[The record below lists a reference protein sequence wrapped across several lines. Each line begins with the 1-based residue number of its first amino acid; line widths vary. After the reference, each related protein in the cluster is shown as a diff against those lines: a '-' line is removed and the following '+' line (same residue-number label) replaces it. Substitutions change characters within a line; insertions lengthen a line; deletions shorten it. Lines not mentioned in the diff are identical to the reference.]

1 MNTWVGEASGTPV
14 AVRLNVTTAERVRS
28 ALLEGIPS
36 GLLTMEAM
44 ARKLATSK
52 RTLQR
57 RLEKGTSYQQVLME
71 TREALARHHLNA
83 KLVRFGRT
91 QGAPLSDVWDQSTGA
106 GITSRGSMACF
117 VETSEVIRPVF
128 LH

>member
-1 MNTWVGEASGTPV
+1 VGEASGTPV

-57 RLEKGTSYQQVLME
+57 RLEKGTSYQQVLTE
-71 TREALARHHLNA
+71 TREALARHHLKKTALPAAEVAFLLGSDEPNSFYWA
-83 KLVRFGRT
+83 FRQWAGRT
-91 QGAPLSDVWDQSTGA
+91 PQS
-106 GITSRGSMACF
+106 
-117 VETSEVIRPVF
+117 V
-128 LH
+128 